1 MYAVVEQG
9 GKQYKVEQGDV
20 IRVELTEVSAEAAE
34 LEMDKVLLVGD
45 EKETKIGTPYLAG
58 AKVVGKFTTGLEN
71 SIVKGPKLYPAHR
84 RKRKNSKRRIGHR
97 QKYMEVTID
106 KIEA

>member
-20 IRVELTEVSAEAAE
+20 VRVELTEVSAEAAGI
-34 LEMDKVLLVGD
+34 EMDKVLLVGD

-58 AKVVGKFTTGLEN
+58 AKVTGKFIAGLEN
-71 SIVKGPKLYPAHR
+71 AVVKGPKLFPTYR

-97 QKYMEVTID
+97 QKYMEVMID
-106 KIEA
+106 KIEV